1 MAFMDFRSAGHS
13 LRMDPAPLSFPKILY
28 SVIHILVIPRL
39 FDEKGASQFR
49 DARRREK

>member
-1 MAFMDFRSAGHS
+1 
-13 LRMDPAPLSFPKILY
+13 MDPRSPFVPQIPFP
-28 SVIHILVIPRL
+28 VIHILVIPRL